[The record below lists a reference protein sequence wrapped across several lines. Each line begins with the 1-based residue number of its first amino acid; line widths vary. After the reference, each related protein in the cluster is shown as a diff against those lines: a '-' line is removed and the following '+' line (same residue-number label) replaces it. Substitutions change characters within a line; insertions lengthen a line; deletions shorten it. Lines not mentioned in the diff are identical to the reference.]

1 MPESTSRRKPA
12 QKKETVRPAI
22 VGEEQ
27 GENPTWYKVTM
38 FGLMIIG
45 LLWIL
50 VFYISSAQYPLGS
63 AVPALNLENW
73 NILIGFGIAMIGFVM
88 TTKWK

>member
-12 QKKETVRPAI
+12 QQKETVRPAI
-22 VGEEQ
+22 VGDEQ

-38 FGLMIIG
+38 FGLMIVG

-63 AVPALNLENW
+63 ASFLDLSNW

>member
-1 MPESTSRRKPA
+1 MPESTSRRKSAP
-12 QKKETVRPAI
+12 KKEAVRPAI

-45 LLWIL
+45 LIWIL

-63 AVPALNLENW
+63 ASFLDLSNW

>member
-12 QKKETVRPAI
+12 QKKEPVRPAI
-22 VGEEQ
+22 SGEEQ

-38 FGLMIIG
+38 FGLMIVG

-63 AVPALNLENW
+63 ASFLDLSNW

>member
-12 QKKETVRPAI
+12 QKKEPVRPAI

-27 GENPTWYKVTM
+27 EENPTWYKITM
-38 FGLMIIG
+38 FGLMVVG

-63 AVPALNLENW
+63 AAFIDLSNW

>member
-27 GENPTWYKVTM
+27 GENPTWYKATM
-38 FGLMIIG
+38 FGLMIVG

-63 AVPALNLENW
+63 ATFLDLSNW
-73 NILIGFGIAMIGFVM
+73 NILIGFGIAMVGFM
-88 TTKWK
+88 MSTRWK

>member
-12 QKKETVRPAI
+12 QKKEPVRPAI

-27 GENPTWYKVTM
+27 QENPTWYKITM
-38 FGLMIIG
+38 FGLMIVG

-63 AVPALNLENW
+63 ASFLDLSNW